1 VTALPGETTDETA
14 ADEPEEL
21 EGGFSRRALRWIVG
35 SVAVSLV
42 ASVLLMAYGRD
53 LQGGP
58 LPGANSFSDSALG
71 HRAVVLLLTR
81 LGLGVTSRKSLSS
94 GDAGPGRPL
103 VLAEPNPKGE
113 SWRPEQLDALRQE
126 AASRKATLVLV
137 LPKWLAGAPRK
148 GKPRWLDSVRLM
160 PQKDVAKTIEALNEA
175 DLDGLVPQRFDDV
188 RLCQARWSRHS
199 VVEYRMDV
207 DALQLLKPG
216 PNLTTLVSCGD
227 YALVA
232 ERKATGSSPRIV
244 LVADPDLLNNHGL
257 GRGDNAILIYQLF
270 SQGLGATGAVFD
282 ETIHGFNRDLGL
294 IAEALSFPLVLG
306 VLQGVILL
314 GIVLWAGMGRFGKPL
329 PASLGLAAGK
339 EVLIDNT
346 AKMLANSGHAGDS
359 LARYFQQTVRAV
371 AGHHFLPPDLTDKD
385 RIERLQGITAARG
398 WKLQLA
404 ELERAV
410 SQFPPGRAGE
420 DQATKIVRRLHDWRV
435 EMMKNV
441 D

>member
-1 VTALPGETTDETA
+1 MTALPDEPDGA
-14 ADEPEEL
+14 PEEL

-58 LPGANSFSDSALG
+58 PPGAHSFSDSALG

-81 LGLGVTSRKSLSS
+81 LGLGVTSRRSLSS

-113 SWRPEQLDALRQE
+113 SWRPDQLQALSQE
-126 AASRKATLVLV
+126 AASRQAPLVVV
-137 LPKWLAGAPRK
+137 LPKWRAGAARK
-148 GKPRWLDSVRLM
+148 DKPRWLSSVRLM
-160 PQKDVAKTIEALNEA
+160 PEEDVAKVLEALNEA
-175 DLDGLVPQRFDDV
+175 DLQGLIPQRFDGV
-188 RLCQARWSRHS
+188 RRCEARWNRTA
-199 VVEYRMDV
+199 VEYRMDV
-207 DALQLLKPG
+207 DALQLLP
-216 PNLTTLVSCGD
+216 PSPSLRALVSCGS

-232 ERKATGSSPRIV
+232 ERKATGSRPRIV

-257 GRGDNAILIYQLF
+257 GRGDNAILIHQLF
-270 SQGLGATGAVFD
+270 TQGLGATGAVFD
-282 ETIHGFNRDLGL
+282 ETIHGFSRDLGL
-294 IAEALSFPLVLG
+294 LAEALSFPLVLG
-306 VLQGVILL
+306 VLQALVLL
-314 GIVLWAGMGRFGKPL
+314 GVVLWAGMGRFGKPL

-339 EVLIDNT
+339 EILIDNT
-346 AKMLANSGHAGDS
+346 AKMLANSGHAEDS

-371 AGHHFLPPDLTDKD
+371 AGHHFLPPDLADKD
-385 RIERLQGITAARG
+385 RIERLQQITAARG
-398 WKLQLA
+398 GKLRLA

-410 SQFPPGRAGE
+410 RQIPLGRAGE
-420 DQATKIVRRLHDWRV
+420 EPAAKTARRLYDWRV

>member
-1 VTALPGETTDETA
+1 VTELPKEM
-14 ADEPEEL
+14 ADGEPEEI

-71 HRAVVLLLTR
+71 HRAVIELLTR
-81 LGLGVTSRKSLSS
+81 LGLGVVSRKSLWS

-113 SWRPEQLDALRQE
+113 SWRPDQLEALSQE
-126 AASRKATLVLV
+126 AASRQAPLVLV
-137 LPKWLAGAPRK
+137 LPKWRAGDPRK
-148 GKPRWLDSVRLM
+148 DKPRWLASVRLM
-160 PQKDVAKTIEALNEA
+160 SEEDVAKVLEALNEA
-175 DLDGLVPQRFDDV
+175 DLEGLIPQRLDGV
-188 RLCQARWSRHS
+188 RRCEARWNRT

-207 DALQLLKPG
+207 DALQLIQPSSKLK
-216 PNLTTLVSCGD
+216 TLVSCGA

-232 ERKATGSSPRIV
+232 EKAATGSGPRIV

-257 GRGDNAILIYQLF
+257 GRGDNAILVYQLF

-306 VLQGVILL
+306 VLQGLVLL

-346 AKMLANSGHAGDS
+346 AKMLANSGHADDS

-398 WKLQLA
+398 WKLTLA

-410 SQFPPGRAGE
+410 WQIPAGRAGE
-420 DQATKIVRRLHDWRV
+420 EQATKIARRLHDWRV